1 MSASCPPA
9 TPRPNGSVPS
19 PCPQAGRP
27 SASTTQHSGLAA
39 PPRHDWP
46 LPASRIRHPPIA
58 VETLHLFSFTGAP
71 GFRAMLSNAAV
82 TFTDLGATDIHTE
95 VLPIPPV
102 RRWSAAIRST
112 ATVAAA
118 GQSVWS
124 VQCNYLAG
132 SGARYAGRLIVHNVS
147 VITDHRDALA
157 P

>member
-1 MSASCPPA
+1 
-9 TPRPNGSVPS
+9 
-19 PCPQAGRP
+19 
-27 SASTTQHSGLAA
+27 
-39 PPRHDWP
+39 
-46 LPASRIRHPPIA
+46 
-58 VETLHLFSFTGAP
+58 
-71 GFRAMLSNAAV
+71 MLSNAAV

-157 P
+157 PDTAVLCEQVYREFIAAVAADPNPPDLDF